1 MTENEKVYLLAGG
14 QIKLPEEFNV
24 FKGRVERFDM
34 IIWRKLPRLIARADI
49 NLMPLEDTFFH
60 ACKSEN
66 KWMEAALVHVPTVA
80 SRNEELERVIKNGED
95 GFLCQSTEEWYEV
108 IKKLVEDKDLRK
120 QIGESAY
127 QRVLKEYTTFSV
139 EQEVVD
145 ALIHR

>member
-1 MTENEKVYLLAGG
+1 
-14 QIKLPEEFNV
+14 
-24 FKGRVERFDM
+24 
-34 IIWRKLPRLIARADI
+34 
-49 NLMPLEDTFFH
+49 
-60 ACKSEN
+60 
-66 KWMEAALVHVPTVA
+66 MEAALVHVPTVA

-95 GFLCQSTEEWYEV
+95 GFLCQGTEEWYEV